1 MSWECKSMK
10 GNKAKQIAKMIRDYA
25 GFDIEEAYRCNG
37 VAAVVDY
44 ADKLLRPF
52 WDFEKGC
59 FSDAKA
65 GWEYCSKLFGWLH
78 LYLLCDSAP
87 TTFKDLQVYRKHF
100 EDNFTGFLW

>member
-1 MSWECKSMK
+1 MM
-10 GNKAKQIAKMIRDYA
+10 KAKQIAKMIRDRT

-37 VAAVVDY
+37 IDAVIDY

-59 FSDAKA
+59 FSTAKV
-65 GWEYCSKLFGWLH
+65 GWEYCNRVFIWLH
-78 LYLLCDSAP
+78 RYLYMDDALS
-87 TTFKDLQVYRKHF
+87 TFKDLQVYYKYF

>member
-1 MSWECKSMK
+1 MK

-25 GFDIEEAYRCNG
+25 GFDIEEVYRCNG
-37 VAAVVDY
+37 IDAVVDY

-59 FSDAKA
+59 FSNAKA
-65 GWEYCSKLFGWLH
+65 GWECCSKLFGWLH

-87 TTFKDLQVYRKHF
+87 TTFKDLQVYQKHF
-100 EDNFTGFLW
+100 EDNFTGFSW

>member
-1 MSWECKSMK
+1 MM
-10 GNKAKQIAKMIRDYA
+10 KAKQIAKTIKDYT

-37 VAAVVDY
+37 IDAVIDY

-59 FSDAKA
+59 FSMGKT
-65 GWEYCSKLFGWLH
+65 GWEYRSTVFNYLH
-78 LYLLCDSAP
+78 YYLSCDDAHI
-87 TTFKDLQVYRKHF
+87 TYRDYQAYHKYF

>member
-1 MSWECKSMK
+1 ME
-10 GNKAKQIAKMIRDYA
+10 AKQIARMIRDYT

-37 VAAVVDY
+37 VDAVVDY

-65 GWEYCSKLFGWLH
+65 GWERCSKVFGWLH
-78 LYLLCDSAP
+78 YYLLSAAAL
-87 TTFKDLQVYRKHF
+87 TTLNDLLVYQKHF
-100 EDNFTGFLW
+100 ADNFTGFMW

>member
-1 MSWECKSMK
+1 MM
-10 GNKAKQIAKMIRDYA
+10 KAKQIAKMIRDYT
-25 GFDIEEAYRCNG
+25 GFDIEEAYRYNG
-37 VAAVVDY
+37 IDAVIDY

-65 GWEYCSKLFGWLH
+65 GGEHCCKVFGWLR
-78 LYLLCDSAP
+78 LYLLSDSAP
-87 TTFKDLQVYRKHF
+87 TTLKDLQVYYKYF

>member
-1 MSWECKSMK
+1 MK

-37 VAAVVDY
+37 IDVVVDY

-59 FSDAKA
+59 FSNAKA
-65 GWEYCSKLFGWLH
+65 GWERLFRV
-78 LYLLCDSAP
+78 S
-87 TTFKDLQVYRKHF
+87 
-100 EDNFTGFLW
+100 